1 MDDPT
6 VIHVSAQN
14 CDWLPQVQAVIGKS
28 SEHRIILV
36 AQGDPL
42 NGILGL
48 VNCIRKE
55 PGGES
60 IRSGFITFSVPSH
73 LAMLEKREPIST
85 QLRSRF
91 TYSGW

>member
-1 MDDPT
+1 MDVPA

-14 CDWLPQVQAVIGKS
+14 YDWLPKVQAVITKS
-28 SEHRIILV
+28 SKHRILLV
-36 AQGDPL
+36 AQGEPL

-60 IRSGFITFSVPSH
+60 IRSGFIAF
-73 LAMLEKREPIST
+73 
-85 QLRSRF
+85 
-91 TYSGW
+91 